1 MATSPL
7 TFAST
12 ALPPVSIKMHCL
24 AFGIL
29 QLFVLNALDA
39 TGHLWMAPF
48 PVSRVSPRSTAS
60 NALAPG
66 LGLGIV
72 NTGVMMAIILAGA
85 MIPIALV
92 RSAFHR
98 HMVRPSVRAKAV
110 AASNTSQADWL
121 APIATVAPT

>member
-29 QLFVLNALDA
+29 QLLVLNASDA

-48 PVSRVSPRSTAS
+48 PLSRVSPRSTAL
-60 NALAPG
+60 NALAP
-66 LGLGIV
+66 GLGIV
-72 NTGVMMAIILAGA
+72 NTGVTMEIVLAGA
-85 MIPIALV
+85 MILI

-98 HMVRPSVRAKAV
+98 HMVRRNVRAKVV
-110 AASNTSQADWL
+110 AASITGQANWL